1 MNTEVEVK
9 SGVPSAKDFCRLRD
23 VAGLT
28 PRSQAAAAAG
38 LPGTFHGVQAFAEG
52 RVIGMGR
59 IVGDGGLVF
68 HICDMAVEPAFQG
81 RGIGRAIMAAL
92 MAHLREKIPAEAYVN
107 LLADGPARYLYAE
120 FGLELTE
127 PETRGMGMWMHP

>member
-1 MNTEVEVK
+1 MTAGYDLR
-9 SGVPSAKDFCRLRD
+9 SGVPSAKDFCRLRA

-28 PRSQAAAAAG
+28 PRSEAAAAAG
-38 LPGTFHGVQAFAEG
+38 LPGTLHGVQAIAEG

-59 IVGDGGLVF
+59 IIGDGGLVF

-81 RGIGRAIMAAL
+81 QGIGRAIMAAL
-92 MAHLREKIPAEAYVN
+92 MAHLKTEIKAEAYVN
-107 LLADGPARYLYAE
+107 LLADGPARFLYAE

-127 PETRGMGMWMHP
+127 PETRGMAMWLRP